1 VPFTI
6 DGQWVTSITEPI
18 RPSGRPVKVRK
29 ERRGK
34 SVVTI
39 VLNLPGGEGEL
50 RELASLLKKRLGGG
64 GTVKGGVIEVQ
75 GDKEEL
81 VRRLLVE
88 KGIKAQ

>member
-1 VPFTI
+1 
-6 DGQWVTSITEPI
+6 
-18 RPSGRPVKVRK
+18 
-29 ERRGK
+29 
-34 SVVTI
+34 